1 MRNNF
6 KILIIIGI
14 LSTIILFSC
23 ENDAKIKNNMHQLE
37 QRRTEIKN
45 ELYFLTVKYDSLQYK
60 IDSLSEKL
68 KELTILNNGNTPTY
82 IVKLEIRQYHLSL
95 SVFEHIKDGINKTYI
110 EFPTNK
116 EFYDSIKIGTVLND
130 SFRMGSFIIN
140 GSVGHWGIKVVDKKI
155 E

>member
-82 IVKLEIRQYHLSL
+82 IVKLEFRQYHLSL

-116 EFYDSIKIGTVLND
+116 EFYDSIL
-130 SFRMGSFIIN
+130 
-140 GSVGHWGIKVVDKKI
+140 KVNKT
-155 E
+155 

>member
-45 ELYFLTVKYDSLQYK
+45 ELYFLFYCAALPGHLLVASGKHLQIPGTWIQGLLPVKPAIGKQAAFLRKQTISLGHNPV
-60 IDSLSEKL
+60 
-68 KELTILNNGNTPTY
+68 ILRSPYRIPNTF
-82 IVKLEIRQYHLSL
+82 ISAGME
-95 SVFEHIKDGINKTYI
+95 FKTAQALY
-110 EFPTNK
+110 
-116 EFYDSIKIGTVLND
+116 S
-130 SFRMGSFIIN
+130 
-140 GSVGHWGIKVVDKKI
+140 
-155 E
+155 